1 MRHPLPTFAVAIAAA
16 IAFAVPALADEGLWP
31 FDYPPSSLLQSR
43 YGFTPSRE
51 WLQHLQR
58 TVLTSGGGT
67 ASFVSPDGLV
77 ITNHHVAYG
86 QIEKLSSPE
95 HDYVRDGFFARSRAE
110 ELRCPDLELKL
121 LWSTREVTAQV
132 RALGAAGGTPEQIAT
147 KRKALFTKLEAEWA
161 KQTGLKVETVT
172 LYQGGEYWLYAYKTF
187 KDVRLV
193 CAPDEQAANFGGDP
207 DNFGF
212 PRHDLDFTFW
222 RVYENGQPYRPEHW
236 LRWSE
241 RGAVDGELVLLAGH
255 PGRTNRLR
263 TAAQLAYE
271 RDLERPIRIGVQER
285 RLALYRAYAAR
296 GPEEERRSRN
306 AIRGLENNLKRERG
320 FLELLRDPA
329 FFAAK
334 RAEEDGLRARLA
346 ARPELAAKYG
356 DAWDRVADAQAEL
369 RTRARQR
376 LLRET
381 GRVSRLADF
390 ANTLVRVTAEL
401 EKPNEKRFREYRDEA
416 LGSVRYQLGSRA
428 PVYPDMDELALADHL
443 QMALD
448 SLGADDAFVRA
459 ALNGR
464 SPAEVAHALVGG
476 TRLGKAAVRESLL
489 AGGRK
494 AVEASGDPMLVWARG
509 LDATYR
515 ELRQWGEDR
524 VESVESLQGARIAE
538 ARFQLDG
545 HASPPD
551 ATGTLRLSY
560 GKIAGYPQNESLV
573 PPFTT
578 FYGIFDRAAAFGDAD
593 PFTLPTRIRAAE
605 SKLTLAT
612 PLNFVTTCESVGG
625 NSGSPFVNRDGEFVG
640 IDFDGNIQSFLWTFI
655 TSDRQSRSVAVD
667 SRGLL
672 EALRKVYDMGALAD
686 ELTRH

>member
-1 MRHPLPTFAVAIAAA
+1 M
-16 IAFAVPALADEGLWP
+16 
-31 FDYPPSSLLQSR
+31 
-43 YGFTPSRE
+43 
-51 WLQHLQR
+51 
-58 TVLTSGGGT
+58 
-67 ASFVSPDGLV
+67 
-77 ITNHHVAYG
+77 
-86 QIEKLSSPE
+86 
-95 HDYVRDGFFARSRAE
+95 
-110 ELRCPDLELKL
+110 
-121 LWSTREVTAQV
+121 
-132 RALGAAGGTPEQIAT
+132 
-147 KRKALFTKLEAEWA
+147 
-161 KQTGLKVETVT
+161 
-172 LYQGGEYWLYAYKTF
+172 
-187 KDVRLV
+187 

-236 LRWSE
+236 LRWSAK
-241 RGAVDGELVLLAGH
+241 GIADGDLVMLAGH

-263 TAAQLAYE
+263 TVSQLAYE
-271 RDLERPIRIGVQER
+271 RDLERPIRIGIQER

-296 GPEEERRSRN
+296 GPEQERRSRN

-346 ARPELAAKYG
+346 KRPELATKYG
-356 DAWDRVADAQAEL
+356 DAWDRLAASQDEM

-390 ANTLVRVTAEL
+390 ANTLVRLTAEL

-416 LGSVRYQLGSRA
+416 LGSVRYQLFSRA
-428 PVYPDMDELALADHL
+428 PVYRDMDEMALADHL
-443 QMALD
+443 QMCLD
-448 SLGADDAFVRA
+448 SLGADDAFVKA
-459 ALNGR
+459 ALGGR
-464 SPAEVAHALVGG
+464 KPADVAHELVAG
-476 TRLGKAAVRESLL
+476 TKLGDPAVRESLL
-489 AGGRK
+489 TAGRK
-494 AVEASGDPMLVWARG
+494 AVEASADPMLVWARG
-509 LDATYR
+509 LDSSYR
-515 ELRQWGEDR
+515 ELRTWTEDR
-524 VESVESLQGARIAE
+524 IESVESLQGARIAE

-545 HASPPD
+545 HTTPPD

-560 GKIAGYPQNESLV
+560 GKVAGYPQNESFV

-578 FYGIFDRAAAFGDAD
+578 YYGLFDRAAAFADAD
-593 PFTLPTRIRAAE
+593 PFTLPPRIRAAE
-605 SKLTLAT
+605 SKLALAT

-625 NSGSPFVNRDGEFVG
+625 NSGSPFVNREGEFVG

-655 TSDRQSRSVAVD
+655 TADRQSRSVAVD

-672 EALRKVYDMGALAD
+672 EALRKVYDMGWLAD
-686 ELTRH
+686 ELTRR